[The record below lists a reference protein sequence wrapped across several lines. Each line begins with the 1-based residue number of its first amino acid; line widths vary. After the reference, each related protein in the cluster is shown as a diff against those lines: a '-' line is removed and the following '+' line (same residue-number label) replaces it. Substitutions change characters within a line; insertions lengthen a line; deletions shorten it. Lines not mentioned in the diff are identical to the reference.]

1 MTRPCCKCSRCGT
14 TFLCTNGEMENGY
27 CSQHVLDYLFPD
39 ICGQRT
45 MTKGGKKK
53 RPVPTASTAGTC
65 LSVVNI
71 GDAPMP
77 KVPRHLPQV
86 NCFQEGMLELDSPMG
101 QCYSRF
107 PTVSSGRRGEKR
119 KKDTGLTRGVNPNS
133 HIPHLQ
139 AQLAF
144 AWHYRL
150 V

>member
-1 MTRPCCKCSRCGT
+1 MQQVRDNFFVHKWG
-14 TFLCTNGEMENGY
+14 NGERLLLTACVGL
-27 CSQHVLDYLFPD
+27 SFSRYLRPKNND
-39 ICGQRT
+39 QKR
-45 MTKGGKKK
+45 GKKK

-65 LSVVNI
+65 LSVVSF
-71 GDAPMP
+71 GDAPVP
-77 KVPRHLPQV
+77 KVPRHLHQV

-107 PTVSSGRRGEKR
+107 PTVSSGRREEKR
-119 KKDTGLTRGVNPNS
+119 KKDTGLTRGVNPNR